1 MFNKKSYE
9 TIVAPLKK
17 VKSEL
22 SVYMDDQKKNIA
34 ELEETKK
41 QINFKIDTSDEEI
54 KKSRETLTGI
64 EKLVL
69 NSSKSN
75 D

>member
-22 SVYMDDQKKNIA
+22 FVYMGDQQKSITNLVETKNQINLKINIA
-34 ELEETKK
+34 E
-41 QINFKIDTSDEEI
+41 EEI
-54 KKSRETLTGI
+54 KKSEDTLSGI
-64 EKLVL
+64 EGLID
-69 NSSKSN
+69 N